1 MTAKTK
7 RRLATATRVVEVT
20 AWIWI
25 YGVVGSL
32 DLNTI
37 SDKEGFTI
45 IVVLL
50 AAALA
55 ARVIRKIFVRGQE
68 VKK

>member
-7 RRLATATRVVEVT
+7 RRLATATRVIEVT

-37 SDKEGFTI
+37 NDKEGFTI
-45 IVVLL
+45 IAALL

-55 ARVIRKIFVRGQE
+55 ARVVRHRMLRGDR
-68 VKK
+68 